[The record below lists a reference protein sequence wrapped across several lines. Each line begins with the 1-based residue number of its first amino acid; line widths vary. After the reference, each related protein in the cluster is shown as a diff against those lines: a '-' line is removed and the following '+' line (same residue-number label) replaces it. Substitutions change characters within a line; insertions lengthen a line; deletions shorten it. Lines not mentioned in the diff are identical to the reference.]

1 MRGFSC
7 PKCSRSDTKVIGGE
21 RRGQVRA
28 RFRRCLCGHS
38 FATIETAKHTRHT
51 VYAEAVDTLTAFS
64 EILDTVQQRIAVQL
78 DYLEKVYGKPE
89 ANRDDLGREV
99 G

>member
-1 MRGFSC
+1 
-7 PKCSRSDTKVIGGE
+7 
-21 RRGQVRA
+21 
-28 RFRRCLCGHS
+28 
-38 FATIETAKHTRHT
+38 

-89 ANRDDLGREV
+89 ANRDDLGRKV